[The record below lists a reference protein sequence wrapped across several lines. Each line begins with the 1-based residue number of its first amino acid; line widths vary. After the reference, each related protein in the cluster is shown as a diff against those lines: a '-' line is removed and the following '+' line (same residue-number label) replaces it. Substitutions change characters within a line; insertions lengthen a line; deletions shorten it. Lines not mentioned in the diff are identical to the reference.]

1 MRLFFQKK
9 KKRKSTSIEIIRN
22 ELRLINNYIPS
33 NAYSESL
40 GMINRQL
47 ETLDTYEE
55 RLLLL
60 DYYINALI
68 TEISASYKLI
78 STKSFYVKMSDNARQ
93 NLNRPINWF
102 PTRYIDENMRSS
114 DPIIGTVKI
123 DLSDVK
129 LISLVTKSR
138 SIGILLKRINKGDP
152 VFINDHSMIYIPYLN
167 LLLAIEQD
175 HHRLSALKAAG
186 RAVEL
191 TVNEYDLIKIFDY
204 ISTDGE
210 RWIQTYSSDADDN
223 IYDHRFPLIFSLA
236 KQKYAIEK
244 NHSDLE
250 CVYRHSF
257 LSRFLS
263 QG

>member
-1 MRLFFQKK
+1 MSNHLLKRNCLAMRLFFPKK

-40 GMINRQL
+40 GMVNRQL
-47 ETLDTYEE
+47 ET
-55 RLLLL
+55 
-60 DYYINALI
+60 
-68 TEISASYKLI
+68 
-78 STKSFYVKMSDNARQ
+78 
-93 NLNRPINWF
+93 
-102 PTRYIDENMRSS
+102 
-114 DPIIGTVKI
+114 
-123 DLSDVK
+123 
-129 LISLVTKSR
+129 
-138 SIGILLKRINKGDP
+138 
-152 VFINDHSMIYIPYLN
+152 
-167 LLLAIEQD
+167 
-175 HHRLSALKAAG
+175 
-186 RAVEL
+186 
-191 TVNEYDLIKIFDY
+191 
-204 ISTDGE
+204 
-210 RWIQTYSSDADDN
+210 SDAEDN